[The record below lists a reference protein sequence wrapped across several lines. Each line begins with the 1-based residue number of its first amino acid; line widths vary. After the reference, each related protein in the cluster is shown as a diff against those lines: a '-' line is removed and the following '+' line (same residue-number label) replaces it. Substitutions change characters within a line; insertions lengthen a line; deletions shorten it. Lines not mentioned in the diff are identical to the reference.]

1 MKKQEIINQINNLT
15 EQDWDNMKK
24 HMDEKF
30 PSMAMPD
37 MSLFKEMV
45 KMFGMF
51 DKEKLH

>member
-15 EQDWDNMKK
+15 EQDWNNM